1 MVSEKKRRLP
11 GVESA
16 QSLES
21 FCNSYIAYQGDLKKE
36 AERLEK
42 ETEEKLDE
50 WNREKKKAE
59 RLPEQL
65 RSAEKKIRK
74 KESERNFL
82 QEELEET
89 EDGRT
94 ETADLDL
101 EEEEA
106 CRRLCGNCER
116 QLRELEDRR
125 RQQEEMREQSQEFM
139 QILEKNQKAARRA
152 EGYRGRAKD
161 HVAEVC
167 RRFPSCEKEIVQWM
181 GRPVEEV
188 IYDFEDH
195 LPPER
200 AKEDAIVYSP
210 IRILQIPDYLIAPH
224 TFPYQFQKAAELMG
238 IRILIALL
246 LLAGVVSAFLCT
258 PFMVPVS
265 VLLSLLPGIRIR
277 KLNLR
282 YITGQIP
289 WEELNVCRFILN
301 YSMEEAEAL
310 ARRSCDLP
318 YESSREFE
326 EGYQLRMK
334 QMKQREQELRGQLP
348 GCQEA
353 FEKGRAAYEKLT
365 AELAAAQEKGAK
377 KNSRLGHA
385 IQKQKNHL
393 ELTDNETMLLKSYMA
408 ELSGLRNKLETQKQ
422 RTGQAALVLKQKKE
436 ELQQL
441 TAKIR
446 DEGQLFQE
454 RHARLT
460 QIETV
465 LSSEDGEQDMND
477 EKRRLER
484 ERDQELQRIHR
495 EYEERRTR
503 RMEEAQRRKKE
514 ARARLERELDQKEA
528 ELEDLQR
535 NFQNLELENSR
546 QEQRL
551 TQLKKDCQAVG
562 QKARQKR
569 EEANF
574 LFTPEVW
581 KENSRL
587 WVEASRTLIAE
598 PKPTGEYTVKDC
610 AWIMGPDRPY
620 LLKHD
625 LSPCVLLYDR
635 DDEAGG
641 ENRPTYYLEKTVK
654 ALMFG
659 LKNSNA
665 PGLLDFALIDESGT
679 GGKAGESVKQ
689 CYGSQDLGR
698 LNAFLD
704 RQIEKI
710 RQDDRGDTV
719 SSINEGR
726 AKYFMDNKLVS
737 AEELQKNLYRTLFVF
752 VMPQIR
758 AQEKPM
764 NHSELWRKLQE
775 DCGRFGFVPLFLIPK
790 KDWEAALAGEGYGS
804 AFASAVREGLNMF
817 SHVRKAEIPLN

>member
-74 KESERNFL
+74 KESERDFL

-167 RRFPSCEKEIVQWM
+167 RSFPSCEKEIVQWM

-200 AKEDAIVYSP
+200 VKEDAIVYSP

-277 KLNLR
+277 KQNLR
-282 YITGQIP
+282 YIAGQIP

-310 ARRSCDLP
+310 ARRSCGLP
-318 YESSREFE
+318 YESSGEFE

-334 QMKQREQELRGQLP
+334 QMRQREQELRGQLP
-348 GCQEA
+348 GCQEE

-365 AELAAAQEKGAK
+365 AEMAAAQEKGAK
-377 KNSRLGHA
+377 TNSRLGHA
-385 IQKQKNHL
+385 IQKQRNHL

-408 ELSGLRNKLETQKQ
+408 ELNGLRNKLEAQKQ
-422 RTGQAALVLKQKKE
+422 RTGQAALVLKQRKE

-441 TAKIR
+441 TAKIP
-446 DEGQLFQE
+446 EAEQLFRE
-454 RHARLT
+454 RHTRLT
-460 QIETV
+460 QIEAV
-465 LSSEDGEQDMND
+465 LSSEDQEQYIEE

-484 ERDQELQRIHR
+484 ERDQGILRIHR
-495 EYEERRTR
+495 EYEERRAR
-503 RMEEAQRRKKE
+503 RMEDARQRKKE
-514 ARARLERELDQKEA
+514 ARARLEVELAQKES
-528 ELEDLQR
+528 ELETLR
-535 NFQNLELENSR
+535 RSFQDLELENSG

-551 TQLKKDCQAVG
+551 AQLEKECRAAGRKAG
-562 QKARQKR
+562 QRR
-569 EEANF
+569 EEANI
-574 LFTPEVW
+574 LFTPEAW

-587 WVEASRTLIAE
+587 WAEASRALLAE
-598 PKPTGEYTVKDC
+598 PKPTGEYIVKDY

-665 PGLLDFALIDESGT
+665 PGLLDFALVDESGN

-689 CYGSQDLGR
+689 CYGSQDLGS

-726 AKYFMDNKLVS
+726 AKYFMENRLVS

-752 VMPQIR
+752 VMPRIR
-758 AQEKPM
+758 AQEKPL
-764 NHSELWRKLQE
+764 NHSDLWRKLQE